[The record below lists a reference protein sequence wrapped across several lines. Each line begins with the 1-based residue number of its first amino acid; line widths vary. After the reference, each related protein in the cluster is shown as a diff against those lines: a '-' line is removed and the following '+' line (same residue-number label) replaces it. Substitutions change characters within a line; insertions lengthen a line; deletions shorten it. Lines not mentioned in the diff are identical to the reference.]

1 MSLVLPCVSNTR
13 GNPSHPYSSN
23 FGSGLVG
30 RCERKLMFMA
40 AEFEVNSKYSMTSSN
55 IISPFREMEFISAV
69 LPVKN
74 CETKYKL
81 CQGGAEP
88 DRPQRAH
95 GRRSREHPRRAALGP
110 GCQLA
115 ARPGLR
121 IPKPSRPSARLGR
134 AAAAG
139 TGARRARRAPSAR
152 LG

>member
-1 MSLVLPCVSNTR
+1 MYRIHEEIPATPIAAILGVDY
-13 GNPSHPYSSN
+13 G
-23 FGSGLVG
+23 G

-40 AEFEVNSKYSMTSSN
+40 AEFELNSKYSMTSSN

-88 DRPQRAH
+88 DRPHRAH

-115 ARPGLR
+115 TRPGLR